1 MAADVA
7 SVFLNTDEHA
17 TAVWFYPKGDRNS
30 ATSVTVIPSEG
41 SLEGTRE
48 AKGDGVVFDR
58 ADGYA
63 NRESVILDMAA
74 SVAIEDPPNPKRP
87 DMFLIGGEIFCVKRV
102 MGRDDDMQTVLVVRR
117 TDQLDRRQTRTG

>member
-1 MAADVA
+1 MTLKARMAADVA

-17 TAVWFYPKGDRNS
+17 TAVWFYPK
-30 ATSVTVIPSEG
+30 